1 MTARVLVLNAGSSSL
16 KYRLLDGESGAAEA
30 SGSVERIGEDSGTLT
45 HSVDGRDHTEERPI
59 ADFEDALRSAL
70 DAFDRHGPAIDRDTL
85 AAVGHRVVHGGD
97 LFAEPVVVDDRL
109 LDTVEDLVPLA
120 PLHNPANLEGL
131 RVARRLFP
139 DVPQVAV
146 FDTAFHQ
153 TMPEHAYTYAVPLG
167 WRDEHRIRRYGFHG
181 TSFAFVS
188 RRAAE
193 LLDRPVEDTNLVV
206 LHLGN
211 GASAAAIRGGE
222 SVDTSMGLTPLEGLV
237 MGTRSGDLDPAIHG
251 HLHREL
257 GWSLD
262 EIDRAL
268 YRESGLLGLSGVNDF
283 RQLMQRMTSGDPAAR
298 LAFDVYAYRVRKYV
312 GAYYAALGELHAVVF
327 TGGVGQHSAV
337 LRAAALDG
345 LSRLG
350 IVLDAQRNEARSSDA
365 RLVSADGSDVAV
377 LVVPT
382 DEEWEPAPLRSVV
395 EVRAQLAS
403 NPRPPLVEEV
413 APRPSRDP
421 TMRRVSTMSR

>member
-1 MTARVLVLNAGSSSL
+1 MTDRVLVLNAGSSSL
-16 KYRLLDGESGAAEA
+16 KYRLLDGVTGVAEA
-30 SGSVERIGEDSGTLT
+30 TGSVERIGEDSGTLT
-45 HSVDGRDHTEERPI
+45 HSVGGQDHTEERHV

-70 DAFDRHGPAIDRDTL
+70 DAFDRHGPAIDRDDL

-97 LFAEPVVVDDRL
+97 LFAEPVVVDDHL

-131 RVARRLFP
+131 RVALRLFP

-153 TMPEHAYTYAVPLG
+153 TMPEHAYTYAVPVA
-167 WRDEHRIRRYGFHG
+167 WREKHRIRRYGFHG
-181 TSFAFVS
+181 TSYAFVS

-193 LLDRPVEDTNLVV
+193 LLDRPVDETNLVV

-211 GASAAAIRGGE
+211 GASAAAIRGGR

-257 GWSLD
+257 GWSLE

-268 YRESGLLGLSGVNDF
+268 YRESGLLGLAGANDF
-283 RQLMQRMTSGDPAAR
+283 REVTERRAACDEAAT

-337 LRAAALDG
+337 LRTAALDG

-382 DEEWEPAPLRSVV
+382 DEEWEIARQGLEVVRS
-395 EVRAQLAS
+395 S
-403 NPRPPLVEEV
+403 
-413 APRPSRDP
+413 
-421 TMRRVSTMSR
+421 

>member
-1 MTARVLVLNAGSSSL
+1 MTTRVLVLNAGSSSL
-16 KYRLLDGESGAAEA
+16 KYRLLDGVSGVAEA

-45 HSVDGRDHTEERPI
+45 HSVAGADHSEDHTEERHV

-70 DAFDRHGPAIDRDTL
+70 DAFERHGPPIDEHDL

-109 LDTVEDLVPLA
+109 LATVEDLVPLA

-131 RVARRLFP
+131 RVALRLFP
-139 DVPQVAV
+139 EVPQVAV

-153 TMPEHAYTYAVPLG
+153 SMPEHAYTYAVPVA
-167 WRDEHRIRRYGFHG
+167 WREEHRIRRYGFHG
-181 TSFAFVS
+181 TSYAFVS

-193 LLDRPVEDTNLVV
+193 LLDRPVEQTNLVV

-211 GASAAAIRGGE
+211 GASAAAIRGGT

-257 GWSLD
+257 GWPLD
-262 EIDRAL
+262 QVDRAL
-268 YRESGLLGLSGVNDF
+268 YRESGLLGLCGANDF
-283 RQLMQRMTSGDPAAR
+283 REVTRRRAAGDEAAT

-312 GAYYAALGELHAVVF
+312 GAYYAALGELHAVVL
-327 TGGVGQHSAV
+327 TGGVGQHSAE
-337 LRAAALDG
+337 LRAAALTG
-345 LSRLG
+345 LERLG
-350 IVLDAQRNEARSSDA
+350 IVLDPARNDAPGTGARA
-365 RLVSADGSDVAV
+365 VSADGSDVAV

-382 DEEWEPAPLRSVV
+382 DEEWEIARQALAVV
-395 EVRAQLAS
+395 S
-403 NPRPPLVEEV
+403 
-413 APRPSRDP
+413 PS
-421 TMRRVSTMSR
+421 